1 MPMLDI
7 FNSSGDERP
16 SLSKWMKG
24 LGFITVT
31 AVISWEAYKGSLTD
45 TMLIAYFAAVIADEQ
60 IGKRQSIHHDL
71 ETQRI
76 NSTSDA
82 ISQQNPGGQN
92 GSDISHS

>member
-31 AVISWEAYKGSLTD
+31 AVISWEAYRGALTD
-45 TMLIAYFAAVIADEQ
+45 TMLIAYFAAVIANDQ

-71 ETQRI
+71 EKKRI
-76 NSTSDA
+76 NTVSDA
-82 ISQQNPGGQN
+82 MTSQPPDGPHDGNIP
-92 GSDISHS
+92 HH